1 MVAEERFREEND
13 VYDPTEADIRR
24 NDIEKIM
31 NSEKAKKWPNDL
43 FVQVIRTK
51 RSRL

>member
-1 MVAEERFREEND
+1 MAEERFGEAND
-13 VYDPTEADIRR
+13 VNDHKEADIRR

-31 NSEKAKKWPNDL
+31 NAEKAKKWPNDL
-43 FVQVIRTK
+43 FVRFIRTK